1 MIREPVPPRPAPP
14 DSPPLVSGAPEL
26 CRDQFDRL
34 MAIAGPE
41 HSAELLHRLT
51 LDLESVLERLE
62 AALPAPDWAELR
74 AQTHILVA
82 LAGAVGARRL
92 QYMAEAVNGLSGS
105 GGTPM
110 LDRLMPPLFGQLRT
124 LIAFVSERLTEFRA

>member
-14 DSPPLVSGAPEL
+14 DSLPFAADAPDL
-26 CRDQFDRL
+26 SRDQFDRL

-41 HSAELLHRLT
+41 HGAELLHRLT

-74 AQTHILVA
+74 AQTHILIA
-82 LAGAVGARRL
+82 LAGAIGAQRL
-92 QYMAEAVNGLSGS
+92 QYMAEAVNGLSCAD
-105 GGTPM
+105 PPL
-110 LDRLMPPLFGQLRT
+110 LDRIMPPLFEQLRA
-124 LIAFVSERLTEFRA
+124 LIVFVSERLTEFHA